1 MIDLFLYQ
9 LHIVAALYAYT
20 KRWQEANVREGILA
34 VLIIGLVF
42 TIGWSITGTVARLVM
57 KGPGIPGV
65 FTSDTLG
72 LALLIIPEAIFF
84 VIFFLKDKSA
94 GVEEKISVSRVD

>member
-1 MIDLFLYQ
+1 MIDLLLYE

-20 KRWQEANVREGILA
+20 KRWQEANVREGVLA

-57 KGPGIPGV
+57 KGPGIPGI

-72 LALLIIPEAIFF
+72 LILLFIPEAVFF
-84 VIFFLKDKSA
+84 YIFFLKDASA
-94 GVEEKISVSRVD
+94 ETHDEITPSGIQ